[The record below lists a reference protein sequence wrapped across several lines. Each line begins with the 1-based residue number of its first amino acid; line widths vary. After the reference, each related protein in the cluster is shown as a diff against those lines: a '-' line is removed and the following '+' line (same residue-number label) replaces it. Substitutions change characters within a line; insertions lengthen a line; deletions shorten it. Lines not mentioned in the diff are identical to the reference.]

1 MIRLIRWSVALGLA
15 LALCATVA
23 AWAVAN
29 YSFSGSATTGGASQA
44 GQWMNG
50 TNALGVTVDKSVTP
64 AKTYTHHVY
73 VSDYTLSGTYT
84 NDNACSASDS
94 CLSNYYERST
104 NGGKT
109 WANPVQLPRP
119 ANTPT
124 ERATLAFSG
133 KTLVVA
139 EVTQGLYYQGGGA
152 TFDVS
157 APRAVYV
164 TRNTKNGSGSWSSA
178 VKLPGQTASSRVD
191 YVNAWAAGANVYV
204 ATTNVDTGDIWLWT
218 STDRGATWGSGPTS
232 IGSTTFEDLATIAT
246 GGYVGG
252 FSGLPTIA
260 ARGTD
265 VVVSWLA
272 NPSGQVVAN
281 VSNNSGG
288 SWSGPTTL
296 EASGGADN
304 SGYVQADAHDTRVA
318 IAWTTA
324 SGAFVR
330 IYDTSANTWGVKRTI
345 TAFPDTH
352 VGGTLNVGGEG
363 PMVALG
369 PGSRVGV
376 SISECNQLSGQ
387 TGCAGNLTAGKAREQ
402 LVWYA
407 SDDNGATWSA
417 PTILASPGNAK
428 TSQISNYGDAM
439 YVKKKPLV
447 VWNGHD
453 TFYLGYT
460 NFRKVGTP
468 A

>member
-1 MIRLIRWSVALGLA
+1 MTHRIRWSVAIGLA
-15 LALCATVA
+15 LALCTTVA

-29 YSFSGSATTGGASQA
+29 YTFSGSATTGGASQA

-50 TNALGVTVDKSVTP
+50 TNALGVTVDKTVTP
-64 AKTYTHHVY
+64 KKTYTHHVY
-73 VSDYTLSGTYT
+73 ISDYTLGGTYT
-84 NDNACSASDS
+84 NDNACGSSDA
-94 CLSNYYERST
+94 CLSSYYERSA

-109 WANPVQLPRP
+109 FGTPVQLPRP
-119 ANTPT
+119 AKTPT
-124 ERATLAFSG
+124 ERATLAYTG
-133 KTLVVA
+133 KTLIVA

-152 TFDVS
+152 TFDVN

-164 TRNTKNGSGSWSSA
+164 TRNTNNGAGSWSNA
-178 VKLPGQTASSRVD
+178 VKLPGQSTTSRVD
-191 YVNAWAAGANVYV
+191 YVNAWASGANVWI
-204 ATTNVDTGDIWLWT
+204 TTTDVGTGNIWVWT
-218 STDRGATWGSGPTS
+218 STDRGSTWGSPVT
-232 IGSTTFEDLATIAT
+232 IGATTFVDDAPISS

-252 FSGLPTIA
+252 YSGLPTIA

-272 NPSGQVVAN
+272 NPSGQVVAA

-288 SWSGPTTL
+288 SFGSATTL

-304 SGYVQADAHDTRVA
+304 SGYVQEDAHDTRIAV
-318 IAWTTA
+318 AWTTA
-324 SGAFVR
+324 AGAFLR
-330 IYDTSANTWGVKRTI
+330 IYDTSGNTWGSKQTI
-345 TAFPDTH
+345 TAFPDTN
-352 VGGTLNVGGEG
+352 VGGSLNVGGEG

-369 PGSRVGV
+369 PGSIVGV

-387 TGCAGNLTAGKAREQ
+387 TGCAGDLTAGKAREQ

-417 PTILASPGNAK
+417 PTVLATPGNAK

-460 NFRKVGTP
+460 NFRKIGTP